1 MWPEATM
8 TWWAV
13 ALMFLVA
20 LATNAQTSVVYLFN
34 DSYKVAYDVQLNC
47 PREIRWQ
54 ISSSQLKPNVKRSNI
69 KFRVD
74 TRLPRPRASASDFT
88 RSGYQRG
95 HMCPA
100 ADRVA
105 SLRQMRETF
114 LMSNVCPQVSR
125 LNMGEW
131 KSTEVYARQLA
142 RAVGACS
149 VAVAPIFMP
158 EDTNY
163 IGKHKLAVPHAFF
176 KVVWVAGNPATV
188 RMWFLLNK

>member
-20 LATNAQTSVVYLFN
+20 MAANAQPSLVNLFN
-34 DSYKVAYDVQLNC
+34 DSYTVAYDVSLNC
-47 PREIRWQ
+47 PREVRWQ
-54 ISSSQLKPNVKRSNI
+54 ICSSQLKPNVKRSNI

-88 RSGYQRG
+88 RTGYQRG

-105 SLRQMRETF
+105 NLRLMRETF
-114 LMSNVCPQVSR
+114 LMSNVCPQAPR

-131 KSTEVYARQLA
+131 KSTEVYARQLS
-142 RAVGACS
+142 RSFGACS
-149 VAVAPIFMP
+149 VAVAPIFLP

-176 KVVWVAGNPATV
+176 KVVWVAGKPATI
-188 RMWFLLNK
+188 RMWFLLNQ